1 MAVQLRKQSFRHAAL
16 AGGFAFAWLLTTA
29 AACVVILLR
38 EPTTASSVRT
48 HDLASTVDFAINVAS
63 LPLLASA
70 GLAAAFAL
78 LLFWIFENRL
88 SGPVRELYRSV
99 RAARESDQAG
109 ATIEMT
115 DPAGFSQLVGE
126 LNALLDERDKSRRN
140 LRAYQAD
147 FDRRVLDR
155 TRQLDLALAE
165 AHQAIKRAEDASRA
179 KSDFLAKMSHEI
191 RTPLNGVLGM
201 ADLLQH
207 SPTLDDR
214 QRRYAVV
221 IHQSGGALL
230 QLINDLLDFSKI
242 EAGKLE
248 LAKERFCL
256 RDMVEDSLEIFA
268 ERAQSK
274 GLELICDIPIELDT
288 VVFADCLRLRQV
300 ILNLLSNA
308 VKFTHQGDIV
318 LSVRATPGIE
328 TSMFTFEVM
337 DTGIGIEPAH
347 CETVFDAFVQADV
360 SMSRRYGGTG
370 LGLAISKQL
379 VELMGGTIEV
389 QSTLGSGST
398 FRVSVPLAVDRTA
411 PRERPDAMMASTPVL
426 IVEKSAAARR
436 MLRHHLKS
444 WGAMVTEVT
453 SAEDALGRLRSAF
466 EGQFEVLIID
476 AHLPS
481 TTPSTLLTAIR
492 AMGEF
497 IDTPIL
503 MMHTGSGDPPD
514 ARDADG
520 RVAWLSKPIRRAE
533 FKSTLLRLLG
543 PSSDT
548 QPRLKGGSRTVKQVR
563 HTQSPSRTAKPV
575 LVVEDNL
582 VNREVARA
590 MLQTLE
596 VPVDMASSGQEA
608 LEKLAM
614 GSYAA
619 VLMDCQMPDLD
630 GYETTQR
637 FRQWETQN
645 GRARTTVIALTA
657 NALSGDA
664 GKCLAAGMDRYLSK
678 PFTLEELCKV
688 LDLRQ
693 ELPQGSAP
701 QELPE
706 VLDAKTIARIQS
718 LAAVGAPDLFK
729 RLREIYESSSLTL
742 VKNLRTAHQA
752 QDAAAVCRAAHAL
765 KSTSGNVGAL
775 ALAAT
780 CGELELAA
788 GGGDTE
794 QCRSLVERLAGEH
807 GEVLRAL
814 KDAESLIAETR

>member
-1 MAVQLRKQSFRHAAL
+1 MQLRKQSFRHAAL

-29 AACVVILLR
+29 AACVVISLR

-48 HDLASTVDFAINVAS
+48 HDFASTVDFAINIAS
-63 LPLLASA
+63 LPLLVSA

-78 LLFWIFENRL
+78 LLFLIFENRL

-99 RAARESDQAG
+99 RAARESDQTG
-109 ATIEMT
+109 GTIEMA

-664 GKCLAAGMDRYLSK
+664 EKCLAAGMDRYLSK

-752 QDAAAVCRAAHAL
+752 RDAAAVCRAAHAL